1 MKLKFLILSCSIIL
15 ITSSIYAQYIPVNN
29 IPFIQWGETIE
40 APLTG
45 GLTAAQFS
53 EIDLN
58 NDGNQDLFVY
68 DRGGW
73 NYFCL
78 INNGAGS
85 FTYAPEY
92 NTLFPHM
99 EDWVLLRDYNCD
111 NIPDIFTYY
120 IGSTKVYKG
129 IITAGILS
137 FELEKAP
144 LEYTDD
150 TGGKIA
156 LYTSRTDIPSI
167 DDIDND
173 GDMDILSFSVSNTTI
188 RFYKNISAESGY
200 ACDSLIYVVDEYCWG
215 EMYEGFSCNG
225 GSLHVSCKGAL
236 EDASAMRSHIGS
248 TIVTFDKNGDGDK
261 DAVLGDNSCDNL
273 VYYRN
278 GGSVDYAE
286 MDDKDSTFPKNTVQ
300 FDMSTFPAAFL
311 IDADN
316 DGDEDLVA
324 TTNDDLLGLNTQ
336 HVWLYENLNTN
347 DTFDFVFKT
356 DTFLINQMVDA
367 GGYSK
372 PVFFDYNNDNLLDI
386 VLGVG
391 NTYGKDY
398 IFFRGL
404 WLYKNIGTASSPSY
418 ELITRDFGNL
428 AQYNFNHL
436 APAFVDIDN
445 DGDEDMF
452 CGISDGMIL
461 YQENLSGPTGEA
473 NFDPIVYP
481 YQTIDVGAFSSPY
494 LIDIDGDA
502 LIDMICG
509 EQNGNLNYYRNTG
522 SATDPIFTLENE
534 IWGGVDVRKSGFITG
549 YSMPYLYRNENDSLY
564 LLVGSQS
571 GFIFEFNELELAP
584 EGEFFL
590 ADTAY
595 LPNNSGFYSTIQGAD
610 INNDG
615 NMDFVCGNVRGG
627 LMIFEK
633 DLGTAISDPDKNT
646 FLHLFPNPASELLHI
661 QTTEDFIGAELKIY
675 SATGA
680 LVYIQKMNMEN
691 EKISLQNFNTSGVYI
706 VTLSGINTFASSNFI
721 LLK

>member
-1 MKLKFLILSCSIIL
+1 MKFLLLSCFII
-15 ITSSIYAQYIPVNN
+15 IFRQTIFAQYIPVNN
-29 IPFIQWGETIE
+29 IPFSQWGENIE

-45 GLTAAQFS
+45 GLSAAQFS

-58 NDGNQDLFVY
+58 NDGKQDLFVY

-73 NYFCL
+73 NYFCM

-85 FTYAPEY
+85 YIYAPEF
-92 NTLFPHM
+92 NAAFPHM
-99 EDWVLLRDYNCD
+99 EDWALLRDYNCD
-111 NIPDIFTYY
+111 GIQDIFTYF

-129 IITAGILS
+129 ILTAGVLS
-137 FELEKAP
+137 FELAKET

-150 TGGKIA
+150 AGGKIG

-173 GDMDILSFSVSNTTI
+173 GDMDVLSFSVSNSTI
-188 RFYKNISAESGY
+188 RFYKNISIESGY
-200 ACDSLIYVVDEYCWG
+200 SCDSLIYEIDEYCWG
-215 EMYEGFSCNG
+215 EMYEGFSCGG

-236 EDASAMRSHIGS
+236 DDANNLRGHIGS
-248 TIVTFDKNGDGDK
+248 TIVTFDKDGDGDA

-278 GGSVDYAE
+278 AGTADYAE
-286 MDDKDSTFPKNTVQ
+286 MDDKDSTFPKNTLP
-300 FDMSTFPAAFL
+300 FNMSTFPAAYL

-316 DGDEDLVA
+316 DGDQDLIA
-324 TTNDDLLGLNTQ
+324 TPNDDLLGLNTQ

-347 DTFDFVFKT
+347 DTFDFVFNT

-398 IFFRGL
+398 IFRRGL
-404 WLYKNIGTASSPSY
+404 WLYKNIGTATSPEY
-418 ELITRDFGNL
+418 ELITRDFGAL
-428 AQYNFNHL
+428 AQYDFSHL
-436 APAFVDIDN
+436 APVFADIDN
-445 DGDEDMF
+445 DGDEDMIG
-452 CGISDGMIL
+452 GISDGMFL
-461 YQENLSGPTGEA
+461 YLENLSGPAGEA
-473 NFDPIVYP
+473 AFAAIEYP
-481 YQTIDVGAFSSPY
+481 YQGLDVGAFSAPV
-494 LIDIDGDA
+494 LIDINGDD
-502 LIDMICG
+502 LIDLISG
-509 EQNGNLNYYRNTG
+509 EQNGNLNYYRNSGT
-522 SATDPIFTLENE
+522 SSDPLFILENE

-549 YSMPYLYRNENDSLY
+549 YSMPFLYRNENDSLY

-590 ADTAY
+590 TDTAY
-595 LPNNSGFYSTIQGAD
+595 LPNNSGFFSTISGAD
-610 INNDG
+610 INSDG

-633 DLGTAISDPDKNT
+633 DLGTAISDPDKNNT
-646 FLHLFPNPASELLHI
+646 LFLFPNPATEILHI
-661 QTTEDFIGAELKIY
+661 KTTVNFIGAELNIF
-675 SATGA
+675 SSTGA
-680 LVYIQKMNMEN
+680 LVHTQKIYSEN
-691 EKISLQNFNTSGVYI
+691 EIISLQNIKSTGVYL
-706 VTLSGINTFASSNFI
+706 VTLSGIKPFASTSFI

>member
-1 MKLKFLILSCSIIL
+1 MKFNLLFCFTILFTANIF
-15 ITSSIYAQYIPVNN
+15 AQYIPVNN
-29 IPFIQWGETIE
+29 IPFTQWGESIE

-45 GLTAAQFS
+45 GLSAAQFS

-58 NDGNQDLFVY
+58 NDGKQDLFVY

-73 NYFCL
+73 NYFCM

-85 FTYAPEY
+85 YTYAPEY

-111 NIPDIFTYY
+111 NIPDIFTYF
-120 IGSTKVYKG
+120 IGSTKVYTG
-129 IITAGILS
+129 IISAGVLS
-137 FELEKAP
+137 FELAKETLK
-144 LEYTDD
+144 YTDD
-150 TGGKIA
+150 TGGEIA

-173 GDMDILSFSVSNTTI
+173 GDMDILSFSVSNSTI
-188 RFYKNISAESGY
+188 RFYKNISVESGY

-215 EMYEGFSCNG
+215 EMYEGFSCG
-225 GSLHVSCKGAL
+225 GGTLHVSCKGAL
-236 EDASAMRSHIGS
+236 EDASAMRMHIGS
-248 TIVTFDKNGDGDK
+248 TIVTFDKNGDGDA
-261 DAVLGDNSCDNL
+261 DAVLGDNSCNNL
-273 VYYRN
+273 IYYRN
-278 GGSVDYAE
+278 GGSAEYAE

-300 FDMSTFPAAFL
+300 FDMATFPAAFL

-316 DGDEDLVA
+316 DGDEDLLA
-324 TTNDDLLGLNTQ
+324 TTNDDMLGLNTQ

-404 WLYKNIGTASSPSY
+404 WLYKNIGTATSPAY

-436 APAFVDIDN
+436 APAFADIDN
-445 DGDEDMF
+445 DGDEDML

-461 YQENLSGPTGEA
+461 YLENLSGPTGEA
-473 NFDPIVYP
+473 TFEPIVYP
-481 YQTIDVGAFSSPY
+481 YQAIDVGAFSSPF

-502 LIDMICG
+502 LLDMISG

-522 SATDPIFTLENE
+522 TATEPLFTLEND

-549 YSMPYLYRNENDSLY
+549 YSMPFLYRNQNDSLY

-571 GFIFEFNELELAP
+571 GFVFEFNELEIAP

-595 LPNNSGFYSTIQGAD
+595 LTNNSGFYSTIQGAD

-615 NMDFVCGNVRGG
+615 SMDFVCGNVRGG

-633 DLGTAISDPDKNT
+633 DMGTAIADPNENNT
-646 FLHLFPNPASELLHI
+646 LFLFPNPASELLHI
-661 QTTEDFIGAELKIY
+661 QTTENYLGAELKIY
-675 SATGA
+675 SSTGS
-680 LVYIQKMNMEN
+680 LVFTQKLYSNKET
-691 EKISLQNFNTSGVYI
+691 IFLQNIKTSGIYL
-706 VTLSGINTFASSNFI
+706 VTLTGINTFASTSFI